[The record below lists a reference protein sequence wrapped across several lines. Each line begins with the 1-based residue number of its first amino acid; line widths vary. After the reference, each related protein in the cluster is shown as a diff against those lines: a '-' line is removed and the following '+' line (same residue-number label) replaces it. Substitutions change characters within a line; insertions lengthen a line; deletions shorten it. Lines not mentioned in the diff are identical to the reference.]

1 MARFLVDTQVWLWL
15 QAEPE
20 RIDGGL
26 LARLSDSANELLLS
40 AASSW
45 EIAIKHALGRLELP
59 APPERYV
66 PDRMRAS
73 GTTALAIEH
82 AHTLRVASLPHHH
95 RDLIDRML
103 VAQAQSLGTAIV
115 TADDVFELYDV
126 EVIRPT

>member
-1 MARFLVDTQVWLWL
+1 MARYLVDTQVWLWL

-20 RIDGGL
+20 RVDPSL
-26 LARLSDSANELLLS
+26 LARLSDSAHELLLS

-45 EIAIKHALGRLELP
+45 EIAIKHARGRLELP

-82 AHTLRVASLPHHH
+82 AHTLRVASLPPHH
-95 RDLIDRML
+95 RDPIDRML
-103 VAQAQSLGTAIV
+103 VAQAQTLGIAIV
-115 TADDVFELYDV
+115 TADDAFTPYDV
-126 EVIRPT
+126 EVLRA